1 MNKKLAVLSGCA
13 ALLLTLSACGGDD
26 NDEETEAWAR
36 SVCNQIRPQVEQIQS
51 ATTAITEA
59 SEGDRDPE
67 EVQET
72 DSTAFQDIS
81 EAYRSIAQAVDDAG
95 DPPVDDGEQL
105 RREAVREL
113 GGISDSYNE
122 LKETID
128 GLDTSDQ
135 AEFADGLTQIADQLA
150 ELGESG
156 DDALNE
162 LQEGELGEA
171 MARQRGCQSPS
182 NDGDGDG
189 SSGEETAGQG
199 GSGEK
204 TETEEE
210 DEDEDE
216 TGS

>member
-1 MNKKLAVLSGCA
+1 MTGPVRATLA
-13 ALLLTLSACGGDD
+13 ALLDVLVPADSEPSALGAG
-26 NDEETEAWAR
+26 
-36 SVCNQIRPQVEQIQS
+36 VL
-51 ATTAITEA
+51 
-59 SEGDRDPE
+59 DRL
-67 EVQET
+67 
-72 DSTAFQDIS
+72 
-81 EAYRSIAQAVDDAG
+81 DA
-95 DPPVDDGEQL
+95 L
-105 RREAVREL
+105 
-113 GGISDSYNE
+113 
-122 LKETID
+122 
-128 GLDTSDQ
+128 
-135 AEFADGLTQIADQLA
+135 IADQLA